1 MKEARDMRDMR
12 DSRGDMRDSRSD
24 MRDSRGDMRDSRE
37 MNGNTAQEVTSITD
51 LQTMLSR
58 FWDAHS
64 RQFKGI
70 QSQSPSFSAHKK
82 SVTLGA
88 SWRLG
93 VYFV

>member
-1 MKEARDMRDMR
+1 MRDMR

-70 QSQSPSFSAHKK
+70 RSQSPFPATTKRRN
-82 SVTLGA
+82 

-93 VYFV
+93 VYNVE

>member
-1 MKEARDMRDMR
+1 MRDMR

-24 MRDSRGDMRDSRE
+24 MRDSRGDMRDGRE

-70 QSQSPSFSAHKK
+70 QLRSPFPA
-82 SVTLGA
+82 TTERRNT
-88 SWRLG
+88 WRLG
-93 VYFV
+93 VYNVE

>member
-1 MKEARDMRDMR
+1 MRDMRDMR
-12 DSRGDMRDSRSD
+12 DSRGDLRDSRSD

-64 RQFKGI
+64 RQFKGM
-70 QSQSPSFSAHKK
+70 QSPSFPAEKK
-82 SVTLGA
+82 KA
-88 SWRLG
+88 
-93 VYFV
+93 

>member
-1 MKEARDMRDMR
+1 MRDMR

-70 QSQSPSFSAHKK
+70 QLESPLLA
-82 SVTLGA
+82 TTQRRNA
-88 SWRLG
+88 WRLG
-93 VYFV
+93 VYNVE